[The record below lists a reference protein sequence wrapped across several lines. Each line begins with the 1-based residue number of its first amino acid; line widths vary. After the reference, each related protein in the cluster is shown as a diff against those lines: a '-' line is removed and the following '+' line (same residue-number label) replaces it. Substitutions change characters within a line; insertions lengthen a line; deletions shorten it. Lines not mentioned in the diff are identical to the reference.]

1 MSNTMRRIINRT
13 RRVRSSSQRR
23 NNCNDNQ
30 DPKDILENLSTSS
43 ATKKSSPITAVVVL
57 IAIGAIIGG
66 GFWYGSK
73 TDDKARQEG
82 PEAVVRQVISALGN
96 NNENSAKNY
105 VQSSDTAVLAEVSR
119 LFDNYDQYFAYDDD
133 YIKWTGLN
141 YSLITSS
148 DTEAQVEVSGT
159 AEIVEVEIEIYEDYD
174 GEEMEEKTETVVE
187 EFTFSGIVFG
197 SKKVGE
203 EWFLSSVPEKLF

>member
-1 MSNTMRRIINRT
+1 MRRIINRT